1 VHPGDGDVKIVG
13 PIARLD
19 LGGSYDPGGLEHIEF
34 IDLGDEDVLVINE
47 VAVARVTRDGSL
59 SWQSVHD
66 DLTARF
72 VGLEGSVVWF
82 ESETDRFGFGVQ
94 RGEPRFSTSM

>member
-1 VHPGDGDVKIVG
+1 M
-13 PIARLD
+13 
-19 LGGSYDPGGLEHIEF
+19 
-34 IDLGDEDVLVINE
+34 INE
-47 VAVARVTRDGSL
+47 VVVARVTMDGSL

-72 VGLEGSVVWF
+72 VVEGSVVWF